1 MLCKNRLKSDKIKEN
16 QGIKIHEFVFFR
28 WRAQGTGGTRHG
40 RVQGTAKRGGHKA
53 PQKRAGTRHRPYVI
67 LVGLILYL
75 TIAKIKYLENIIVS
89 IANRNKR
96 IRKNYL

>member
-1 MLCKNRLKSDKIKEN
+1 M
-16 QGIKIHEFVFFR
+16 
-28 WRAQGTGGTRHG
+28 
-40 RVQGTAKRGGHKA
+40 
-53 PQKRAGTRHRPYVI
+53 I

-96 IRKNYL
+96 IRKKLSLANPKLRNKALPLNIQFHENQKNILNPFLLNNCFLLSL